1 MLIAMAAKVNLA
13 NFKNRFSEIIALV
26 EAGKGIVVC
35 RRSVPVAR
43 LEPVHRPVS
52 KKGAKRV
59 VGCMKGTVTI
69 LSDLTEPG
77 IPESDWKILK

>member
-1 MLIAMAAKVNLA
+1 MLIAMSAKVNVA
-13 NFKNRFSEIIALV
+13 DFKNRFSEIIASV

-35 RRSVPVAR
+35 RRNVPVAR
-43 LEPVHRPVS
+43 LEPVRRPVS
-52 KKGAKRV
+52 KKAAKRV

-77 IPESDWKILK
+77 IPESDWEMLK